1 MAIEAKKAGATEQH
15 LDKKTVEKYSEKFAK
30 IRDGM
35 KKAVVGQEH
44 AVDAILRGLIANGH
58 VLIEGYPG
66 VAKTLIMMS
75 MATLTGCKYKRIQFT
90 PDMLPSDITGV
101 TSYSP
106 EKGFYTI
113 KGPVFTNF
121 VLADEI
127 NRAPA
132 KVQSALLEAMQEKKV
147 TIGSTTYD
155 LDLPFV
161 VLATQNNIESLGVYP
176 LPAAQ
181 LDRFM
186 FKINMGYPE
195 PVEERTILRHNIT
208 SATFESL
215 GVEPVMTPSEILEI
229 QSNVKRI
236 YCTEEIEEYIVSIVH
251 ATRDHKGAGIDLGR
265 HVEYGGS
272 PRASIAIYMGAQ
284 ANAMMR
290 GRTFVTP
297 QDVKDVAHDVLRHRI
312 ILNYEGQA
320 EMVSIDALITEV
332 LEKVRVP

>member
-1 MAIEAKKAGATEQH
+1 MAEQH
-15 LDKKTVEKYSEKFAK
+15 LEKKIVEKYVEKLSK
-30 IRDGM
+30 IREGM
-35 KKAVVGQEH
+35 KKALVGQER
-44 AVDAILRGLIANGH
+44 AVDSVLMGLICSGH

-66 VAKTLIMMS
+66 VAKTLLMMS
-75 MATLTGCKYKRIQFT
+75 MATLTSCKYKRIQFT
-90 PDMLPSDITGV
+90 PDMLPTDITGI

-132 KVQSALLEAMQEKKV
+132 KVQSAMLEVMQERKV
-147 TIGSTTYD
+147 TIGTTTYD
-155 LDLPFV
+155 MEAPFI

-195 PVEERTILRHNIT
+195 PAEEKIILKRNMT
-208 SATFESL
+208 SDSFESL
-215 GVEPVMTPSEILEI
+215 GLSPIISPQEILEM
-229 QSNVKRI
+229 QRNLHRI
-236 YCTEEIEEYIVSIVH
+236 FCTDEIEEYIVSIVN
-251 ATRDHKGAGIDLGR
+251 ATRKHKEQGLQLGKYI
-265 HVEYGGS
+265 EYGAS
-272 PRASIAIYMGAQ
+272 PRASIGLYMAAK
-284 ANAMMR
+284 ANALMR
-290 GRTFVTP
+290 NRVFVKP
-297 QDVKDVAHDVLRHRI
+297 QDVKDVAHEVLRHRV

-320 EMVSIDALITEV
+320 DQISVDSIISEV
-332 LEKVRVP
+332 LDKTPVP

>member
-1 MAIEAKKAGATEQH
+1 MAETH
-15 LDKKTVEKYSEKFAK
+15 LEKKTVEKYVQKLSK

-35 KKAVVGQEH
+35 KKAVVGQER
-44 AVDAILRGLIANGH
+44 AVDSVLMGLICNGH

-66 VAKTLIMMS
+66 VAKTLLMMS
-75 MATLTGCKYKRIQFT
+75 MATLTSCKYKRIQFT
-90 PDMLPSDITGV
+90 PDMLPTDITGI

-106 EKGFYTI
+106 EKGFYTV

-132 KVQSALLEAMQEKKV
+132 KVQSAMLEAMQERKV
-147 TIGSTTYD
+147 TIGTTTYNMEN
-155 LDLPFV
+155 PFI

-195 PVEERTILRHNIT
+195 PAEEKIILKRNIT
-208 SATFESL
+208 SDSFEAL
-215 GVEPVMTPSEILEI
+215 GLSPIISPEEIIDMQHNLH
-229 QSNVKRI
+229 RI
-236 YCTEEIEEYIVSIVH
+236 FCTEEIETYIVSIVN
-251 ATRDHKGAGIDLGR
+251 ATRNHKEHNLQYGKYI
-265 HVEYGGS
+265 EYGAS
-272 PRASIAIYMGAQ
+272 PRASIGLYVAAK
-284 ANAMMR
+284 ANALMR
-290 GRTFVTP
+290 NRVFVKP
-297 QDVKDVAHDVLRHRI
+297 QDVKDVAHEVLRHRV

-320 EMVSIDALITEV
+320 DQISVDSIISEV
-332 LEKVRVP
+332 LDKTPVP

>member
-1 MAIEAKKAGATEQH
+1 MAKTKEKGEGH
-15 LDKKTVEKYSEKFAK
+15 LDKKIVQKYAEKFSK
-30 IRDGM
+30 VRDGM
-35 KKAVVGQEH
+35 KKAVIGQGE
-44 AVDAILRGLIANGH
+44 AVDSILKGMLTNGH

-90 PDMLPSDITGV
+90 PDMLPSDITGI
-101 TSYSP
+101 TSYKP
-106 EKGFYTI
+106 DKGFYTI

-147 TIGSTTYD
+147 TIGTSTYD
-155 LDLPFV
+155 LEEPFI

-186 FKINMGYPE
+186 FKINMGYPDE
-195 PVEERTILRHNIT
+195 DDEREVLRHNIT
-208 SATFESL
+208 SATFDSL
-215 GVEPVMTPSEILEI
+215 GIKPVISPKEITEMQKDI
-229 QSNVKRI
+229 HKI
-236 YCTEEIEEYIVSIVH
+236 YCTEDIEAYIVSLVN
-251 ATRDHKGAGIDLGR
+251 ATRDHKKAGIELGKY
-265 HVEYGGS
+265 VEYGGS
-272 PRASIAIYMGAQ
+272 PRASISLYIGAK
-284 ANAMMR
+284 ANAIIK

-297 QDVKDVAHDVLRHRI
+297 QDVKDVAHDVFRHRVI
-312 ILNYEGQA
+312 FNYEGQA
-320 EMVSIDALITEV
+320 EQVKVDDLVKEI
-332 LEKVRVP
+332 LEKVSVP